1 MAITGNKKE
10 EKQFSKT
17 YGLAAYEVL
26 GVNLKYKELKELGFY
41 VKEEDLEN
49 ERDFTGERDGNQT
62 VQLEFACKSVGSNSR
77 LKRFSFWL
85 ENKNDRNNPDS
96 EKGDLYKFIND
107 QGSTAW
113 SKKSNEYVPLNAE
126 YAKYFT
132 GEDDSLNPRPAK
144 VGEEAFMAFMR
155 ACMAINFKEGGT
167 IAYNT
172 KKFFNGNFKDL
183 QGDLET
189 DFLTT
194 VLVATTIKIKE
205 TDEGIKEIENFYGY
219 AFAPGSYYKNVANK
233 GEWREEDIA
242 AIHAKIA
249 GNVGK
254 KGKERSYVNPLETLI
269 AKMTDEKYPC
279 KDVYHIGVVKDYVSD
294 NHPQASEAAVIH
306 SEETPVEEDGD
317 TSKY

>member
-1 MAITGNKKE
+1 MAITGQKKE
-10 EKQFSKT
+10 QKEFSKS

-41 VKEEDLEN
+41 VKEEDLET

-62 VQLEFACKSVGSNSR
+62 VQLEFACKSVGSNSK

-85 ENKNDRNNPDS
+85 ENKNDRNNPES

-113 SKKSNEYVPLNAE
+113 SKKANEYTPLNPE

-132 GEDDSLNPRPAK
+132 GEDDALNPRPAK

-155 ACMAINFKEGGT
+155 SCLAVNFKEGGT
-167 IAYNT
+167 ISYNT

-205 TDEGIKEIENFYGY
+205 TDEGIKEVESFYGY
-219 AFAPGSYYKNVANK
+219 AFAPGSYYKTVMNK
-233 GEWREEDIA
+233 GEWDEDAIQ
-242 AIHAKIA
+242 AIHDKIA
-249 GNVGK
+249 GNK
-254 KGKERSYVNPLETLI
+254 KKEKGVKKDYVTPLETLI
-269 AKMTDEKYPC
+269 AKMTDAQYPC
-279 KDVYHIGVVKDYVSD
+279 KDVYHIGIVKDYVSD
-294 NHPQASEAAVIH
+294 NHPETSKAAVIH
-306 SEETPVEEDGD
+306 AEEVEEGD